1 MFQAIRKFV
10 LDLFFPKKCLAC
22 GKANTYLCDSCFNK
36 IACLPA
42 RQEIVQNNKCPFCDR
57 PVAPSQICKKCKE
70 RYFLDK
76 LIWATPYSSA
86 LIKELIKAFKYL
98 YIKELAKPLAHL
110 LIAQCGTLDLP
121 HNVVVMPIPLH
132 KQRLR
137 ERDFNQAELLAKE
150 VARYFSIPL
159 ETEAIKRTRFT
170 TPQVKIKDHKTRR
183 ANIKNIFEINPK
195 FAKKCVTENKNLLK
209 DKTIILIDDVFTTG
223 ATLSE
228 AAKVLKQ
235 AGVKEVWGL
244 VVAKG

>member
-1 MFQAIRKFV
+1 MFQAIRKFL
-10 LDLFFPKKCLAC
+10 LDLFFPKKCLSC
-22 GKANTYLCDSCFNK
+22 GKAETYLCDSCFNK
-36 IACLPA
+36 I
-42 RQEIVQNNKCPFCDR
+42 EIAQNNKCPFCDR
-57 PVAPSQICKKCKE
+57 PVPNSLICKKCAEK
-70 RYFLDK
+70 YFLDK
-76 LIWATPYSSA
+76 LIWATPYSNA
-86 LIKELIKAFKYL
+86 LIKELIKAFKYS
-98 YIKELAKPLAHL
+98 YIKELAKPLSQL
-110 LIAQCGTLDLP
+110 LIKPLTQCVRLSLT
-121 HNVVVMPIPLH
+121 HNAVVMPIPLH

-150 VARYFSIPL
+150 IARYFSMPL

-170 TPQVKIKDHKTRR
+170 TPQVKIKDYKTRR

-195 FAKKCVTENKNLLK
+195 FAKKCVAENKNLLK
-209 DKTIILIDDVFTTG
+209 DETVILIDDVATTG